1 MVERASAAEIKRRRA
16 GASAAIQVAV
26 PPDLDFD
33 WAARFLAARMVPSIE
48 MVAPDGLERV
58 VWLAPTKRGPDEV
71 GPVTLSIQ
79 HRGASAGITGAAAA
93 RRSGA
98 RFVVCSA
105 PQLPA
110 PRIRDA
116 IIRMFD
122 LDADLS
128 EFAAV
133 AGRDPILGPV
143 VAGNPPGLRLLQ
155 LLDPFEALVR
165 AILGQQVSVAAA
177 RTMTDRLVRLVAMP
191 AARLPSGDIIPL
203 ARPRYAFPRPERIA
217 ELGPGRLRTIG
228 LTRAKAAAVHA
239 AGAAVAR
246 GLVDFRELRR
256 ATAEDAEAALCSLP
270 GVGPWTAAYVRLRAL
285 GDRDAFPITDLGLV
299 RALTALGVPQ
309 SRIQATAERWRPWR
323 GYATLHLWSSLSAVP
338 GPPA

>member
-1 MVERASAAEIKRRRA
+1 MAEWASAAKIKRRSA
-16 GASAAIQVAV
+16 GPSAPILVPV
-26 PPDLDFD
+26 PPDLDFG
-33 WAARFLAARMVPSIE
+33 WVSRFLGARMVPSIE

-58 VWLAPTKRGPDEV
+58 VWLEPLKRGPRGV
-71 GPVTLSIQ
+71 GPVTLSIEY
-79 HRGASAGITGAAAA
+79 HPASAGPIGAAPA

-98 RFVVCSA
+98 RFVVRSA
-105 PQLPA
+105 PQVPA

-116 IIRMFD
+116 ITRMFD
-122 LDADLS
+122 LDADLN

-133 AGRDPILGPV
+133 ADRDPVLGPV
-143 VAGNPPGLRLLQ
+143 VSANPRGLRLLQ
-155 LLDPFEALVR
+155 LLDPFEALLR

-177 RTMTDRLVRLVAMP
+177 RTVTDRLVRLVAMP
-191 AARLPSGDIIPL
+191 ASRLPSGDVIPL
-203 ARPRYAFPRPERIA
+203 IRPRYAFPRPEAIA
-217 ELGPGRLRTIG
+217 ELSPARLRTIG

-239 AGAAVAR
+239 AGDAVAR

-256 ATAEDAEAALCSLP
+256 AAPEDAEAALCSLP

-299 RALTALGVPQ
+299 RALTTLGVPR